1 MIDKK
6 HDLPIT
12 RQAKALKL
20 SRGSV
25 YYLPRPVPAA
35 DLAIMR
41 RMDELHLEFPFAGS
55 RMLRDLL
62 NAEGFET
69 GRRHV
74 VTLMKRMAIE
84 AIYRKPNTS
93 KPTPGHMIYPYLL
106 RISCASCRST
116 ARTRSGRPISPLA
129 GRPGFEPG
137 LTESRWGIRP
147 VGLPF
152 VGVEGCCASG

>member
-6 HDLPIT
+6 HDLTIT

-74 VTLMKRMAIE
+74 VTLMKPDGDRGDLSQAE
-84 AIYRKPNTS
+84 HEQTN
-93 KPTPGHMIYPYLL
+93 
-106 RISCASCRST
+106 
-116 ARTRSGRPISPLA
+116 A
-129 GRPGFEPG
+129 GAQDLSVCSSWPH
-137 LTESRWGIRP
+137 
-147 VGLPF
+147 
-152 VGVEGCCASG
+152 

>member
-1 MIDKK
+1 MIFRRRAHQGGIAERKAMIDRE

-12 RQAKALKL
+12 RQAEVLSI

-25 YYLPRPVPAA
+25 YYLPRPVPTA

-41 RMDELHLEFPFAGS
+41 RLDRLHLEFPFAGS

-84 AIYRKPNTS
+84 AIYRKP
-93 KPTPGHMIYPYLL
+93 
-106 RISCASCRST
+106 
-116 ARTRSGRPISPLA
+116 
-129 GRPGFEPG
+129 
-137 LTESRWGIRP
+137 
-147 VGLPF
+147 
-152 VGVEGCCASG
+152 